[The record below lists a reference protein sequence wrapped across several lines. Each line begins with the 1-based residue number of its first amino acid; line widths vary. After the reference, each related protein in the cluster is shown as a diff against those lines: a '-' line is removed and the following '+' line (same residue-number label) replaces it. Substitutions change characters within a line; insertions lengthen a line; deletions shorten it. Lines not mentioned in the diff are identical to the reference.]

1 VTVSK
6 KQFVLTYCA
15 ARIGYAVGLI
25 VAPTRVA
32 RPWLGDMSRASSQI
46 ATRGL
51 GMRELA
57 LCTGA
62 LATSASG
69 APARW
74 WLAACAA
81 SDSVDLASTLLAD
94 DRDLPSHAKVG
105 TVVAAASFGAVAAAL
120 ALRERSGEQLLADH

>member
-1 VTVSK
+1 MSR

-51 GMRELA
+51 GVRELA
-57 LCTGA
+57 LCVGA
-62 LATSASG
+62 LAASASE

-105 TVVAAASFGAVAAAL
+105 TVLAAGSFGAVAAAL
-120 ALRERSGEQLLADH
+120 ALAERSGARPLVHD

>member
-1 VTVSK
+1 MTVSK

-15 ARIGYAVGLI
+15 ARIGYAAGLS

-51 GMRELA
+51 GIRELA

-62 LATSASG
+62 LAATLSG

-81 SDSVDLASTLLAD
+81 SYSVDLASTLLAD
-94 DRDLPSHAKVG
+94 ERALPSHAKVG
-105 TVVAAASFGAVAAAL
+105 TVLAAGSFGAVAAAL
-120 ALRERSGEQLLADH
+120 VLGERSGKRPLADR